1 MPVKYDR
8 SIDWPG
14 WYAELDRVLGEMAG
28 EAFDAI
34 VAIAQGGIV
43 PAALLQ
49 QELGLPLRVIGINF
63 RDAENK
69 PRFDDARL
77 LEEGPFPFTAKKLLL
92 VDDVSRTGK
101 TLARARAYLAGNAV
115 KTLLLN
121 GAADY
126 RLFDTEECLRMPW
139 KRG

>member
-1 MPVKYDR
+1 VKYDR

-14 WYAELDRVLGEMAG
+14 FNTEMDRVLREMAG

-43 PAALLQ
+43 PAALIRE
-49 QELGLPLRVIGINF
+49 ELGVPLKIIGINF

-77 LEEGPFPFTAKKLLL
+77 LEEAPFPFTGKRLLL
-92 VDDVSRTGK
+92 VDDVCRTGK

-115 KTLLLN
+115 KTLLVN

-126 RLFDTEECLRMPW
+126 RLFETEECLRMPW